1 MPGLGPAVGGGLVA
15 VDTGAG
21 GLSVDGETGTLLVA
35 GLEMEIPAGG
45 VYPLTELTA
54 TLLSTT

>member
-1 MPGLGPAVGGGLVA
+1 MPGLGPAVGGGLVG

-35 GLEMEIPAGG
+35 GLEREIPAGG

>member
-1 MPGLGPAVGGGLVA
+1 MG

-35 GLEMEIPAGG
+35 GLEREI
-45 VYPLTELTA
+45 LTELTA

>member
-1 MPGLGPAVGGGLVA
+1 MA